1 MAFQP
6 HVPTGTIW
14 IVWGED
20 AQHLYK
26 TEYTGKRTVRALKT
40 QVIRTK
46 KGGCYK
52 KGDPDLY
59 FAYLQYEG
67 PDFPLMDTDAKELYS
82 MGIITQNLTG
92 EYAQKHI
99 DAKGKGWTPG
109 I

>member
-1 MAFQP
+1 MAFKP

-40 QVIRTK
+40 KVIHTK
-46 KGGCYK
+46 KGGAYS

-82 MGIITQNLTG
+82 MGVITQNLTG
-92 EYAQKHI
+92 EYMQKGI
-99 DAKGKGWTPG
+99 DAKGNGWTPG